1 MRSVLRAAA
10 LLALPLLLA
19 ACATVPPPAPGTVNS
34 PMPGRAPEPV
44 GAGSVAG
51 PQPTGGSSSP
61 MPGARVGTTASGGS
75 ITVTSPA
82 VVDSTPSADA
92 LAVLHTI
99 QEPLG
104 GAGQEGDGAAHDSL
118 GRAAG
123 APDSADV
130 PVPAETRPLG
140 DRPGA
145 KMTPADSAAAAGPPS
160 AGSGAP
166 APAGS
171 GSAGATAGAAP
182 DSCWRI
188 QVAAPPE
195 PDRARSLRDAAQS
208 QLLVAMVIEVDK
220 GLQKVRSRDCMG
232 AEAAERLKQ
241 RAIAAGFAGAFRFRS
256 AP

>member
-1 MRSVLRAAA
+1 VLRAAA
-10 LLALPLLLA
+10 LLAMPLLLA

-44 GAGSVAG
+44 GAGSAAG
-51 PQPTGGSSSP
+51 QQPAGGSSSP

-82 VVDSTPSADA
+82 VVDTTPSADA

-104 GAGQEGDGAAHDSL
+104 GAGQEGDGAALDSL

-123 APDSADV
+123 VPDSADV

-145 KMTPADSAAAAGPPS
+145 KVTPADSAAAAGPPPT
-160 AGSGAP
+160 GSGAP
-166 APAGS
+166 ASVAPA
-171 GSAGATAGAAP
+171 GSAGATAGAPP

-208 QLLVAMVIEVDK
+208 QLLVAMVIEVEK

-232 AEAAERLKQ
+232 ADAAERLKQ
-241 RAIAAGFAGAFRFRS
+241 RAIAAGFAGAFRFRP